1 MSTTSRTRL
10 AAALPAATSSPLS
23 LAAALAEQLSTLYQL
38 VQRCEYV
45 FGSPLGPFFHRARHH
60 HVPRFV
66 YFGPHTAEESVRLA
80 FYAGFDR
87 RDLRGTLALLH
98 FIERLA
104 LAPDLGQ
111 SLNIS
116 FFPLIDVLGLLE
128 LRDRGLPALDW
139 HAPAEPELALLAQD
153 VRTGGYHGFVRV
165 ESAASEDVISIQL
178 RGFKDGAG
186 FSGET
191 DFINSDA
198 ATPWPV
204 RWLTVGARS
213 AKDGPLS
220 LSDDLP
226 FTPFELTVRVPAAWP
241 DDVYRD
247 AVALTLR
254 RFIIRYR
261 SFLAYG
267 QHL

>member
-1 MSTTSRTRL
+1 
-10 AAALPAATSSPLS
+10 
-23 LAAALAEQLSTLYQL
+23 
-38 VQRCEYV
+38 
-45 FGSPLGPFFHRARHH
+45 
-60 HVPRFV
+60 VPRFV

-87 RDLRGTLALLH
+87 RDLCGTLALLH

-111 SLNIS
+111 SLNVS
-116 FFPLIDVLGLLE
+116 FFPLVDVLGLLE
-128 LRDRGLPALDW
+128 GRDRALPALDW

-165 ESAASEDVISIQL
+165 ESAGNDDTLSIQL

-186 FSGET
+186 FSGEA
-191 DFINSDA
+191 DFINSQDT
-198 ATPWPV
+198 TPWPV
-204 RWLTVGARS
+204 RWETGGPRS
-213 AKDGPLS
+213 AGDGPLS

-226 FTPFELTVRVPAAWP
+226 FAPFELTVRVPASWP
-241 DDVYRD
+241 DEAYRD